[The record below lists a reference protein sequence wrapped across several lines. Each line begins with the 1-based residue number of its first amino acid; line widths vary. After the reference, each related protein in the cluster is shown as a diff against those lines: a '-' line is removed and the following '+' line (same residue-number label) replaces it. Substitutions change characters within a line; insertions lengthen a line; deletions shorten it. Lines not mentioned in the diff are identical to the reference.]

1 MNDNKDKI
9 QSEFE
14 EKLRESEL
22 AKSSLP
28 SNSTLSTEAQNLT
41 QPLTI
46 PVIEEQV
53 KVDKHVIA
61 TGSVHVSKDV
71 HEENVIIDEP
81 MVHEEAD
88 VERVTINQYID
99 EAPPAIRK
107 EGDVTIIPVLQEE
120 VVVMKRLKLVEEI
133 RITKRKIESHQPQ
146 QMTLRKEEVI
156 VKRSGHEGL
165 DQPES

>member
-1 MNDNKDKI
+1 MNYNKDKI
-9 QSEFE
+9 QSEFDK
-14 EKLRESEL
+14 KLRESEL
-22 AKSSLP
+22 AKSSLN
-28 SNSTLSTEAQNLT
+28 SNNRLDTEAQNPA

-53 KVDKHVIA
+53 KVDKHTVA

-81 MVHEEAD
+81 TVHEEAD
-88 VERVTINQYID
+88 VERVTINQYVD

-107 EGDVTIIPVLQEE
+107 EGEVTIIPVLREE
-120 VVVMKRLKLVEEI
+120 VVVVKRLKLVEEI
-133 RITKRKIESHQPQ
+133 RITKRKVESHKPQ